1 MNPLSRLG
9 LTAEQVA
16 RMTGAKLPVEKP
28 APVIRTDKRP
38 QQWLINWLQGWGR
51 EEFTTAQVAK
61 LNSRTRATTAVAV
74 SVAKSCGMVEMV
86 QRATGCKRSI
96 WTRTTKPAAKH
107 EHQGFVLNYIMD
119 LRPGETIDWCYPKSV
134 SKQAT
139 LAVISRAV
147 LSGHLILSGKQ
158 ERSDT
163 TYRKIIK

>member
-1 MNPLSRLG
+1 MNPLFRLG

-16 RMTGAKLPVEKP
+16 RLTGAKLPSPKP
-28 APVIRTDKRP
+28 TSAIRADKRP
-38 QQWLINWLQGWGR
+38 QQWLIEWLKTWGR
-51 EEFTTAQVAK
+51 DEFTVAQVAK

-96 WTRTTKPAAKH
+96 WTRTAKPAAKH
-107 EHQGFVLNYIMD
+107 EHHGFVLNYIMD
-119 LRPGETIDWCYPKSV
+119 LRPGETIDWCFPRSV

-139 LAVISRAV
+139 LAVIRRAV
-147 LSGHLILSGKQ
+147 LSGHLVLTGKQ